1 MATVALAR
9 NECADTQ
16 EDAGHDLQSWENT
29 VNNLV
34 DDVWNTLVLSQRETD
49 LARDKGISQFQIQ
62 MKCQMKSDAPA
73 PAPAPAYAEFGFRC
87 PALPCYTQPPP
98 SYDDAVSDC
107 PPGYEVVEAYA
118 QSKSVLPVV
127 HVLPAKSRSR
137 EERYSSD
144 FLMDRKIHVDI
155 DFGSVEGVREHKKK
169 KGGAAN
175 KKPTPAA
182 APTQTSGGSD
192 GAGDEPPAD
201 GGGDAGSGGGGDGG
215 AGGGDGGGDDIWD
228 DWGTAGSKKDK
239 KKKEEEEEEE
249 RRKKEEEEKKA
260 AEAAAAK
267 DLSWADDADGGADD
281 GWAAFP
287 GKKKKGK
294 VR

>member
-9 NECADTQ
+9 YECADTQ
-16 EDAGHDLQSWENT
+16 EDSGLDLQSWENT

-49 LARDKGISQFQIQ
+49 LARCKDNSQSQSQI
-62 MKCQMKSDAPA
+62 KSDAPS
-73 PAPAPAYAEFGFRC
+73 PAYTESGFRC

-98 SYDDAVSDC
+98 SYDDAVSDF
-107 PPGYEVVEAYA
+107 PPEYEVVEAYA
-118 QSKSVLPVV
+118 QSKSILPVV
-127 HVLPAKSRSR
+127 LPASGKKSTSR
-137 EERYSSD
+137 AGRYSSD
-144 FLMDRKIHVDI
+144 FLMDRKLHVDI
-155 DFGSVEGVREHKKK
+155 DFGSVKGAREHKKK
-169 KGGAAN
+169 KGAAAN

-267 DLSWADDADGGADD
+267 DLSWADDAEGGADD
-281 GWAAFP
+281 GWAAFS